1 MLRGRLRNIW
11 HSTAPRPCRGSS
23 SLATGGK
30 VAVSVNA
37 IEGGQELIEDVHKMA
52 VPSEVTIF

>member
-1 MLRGRLRNIW
+1 M
-11 HSTAPRPCRGSS
+11 
-23 SLATGGK
+23 GGK

-52 VPSEVTIF
+52 VPSEVTMF